1 MEEWKTHGSSE
12 EKGYYRCHKVYV
24 MTQSGLW
31 YQFQQ
36 DNKGIE
42 KKIENSFNS
51 NESTYLLNRIN
62 EQKNNIEM
70 SQKLLSNVCCIQIDD
85 VQILDMDKEES
96 IAVYSYFYEDQ
107 PLD

>member
-24 MTQSGLW
+24 MTQSGL
-31 YQFQQ
+31 YDQFQQ

-70 SQKLLSNVCCIQIDD
+70 SQKLLSNVC
-85 VQILDMDKEES
+85 L
-96 IAVYSYFYEDQ
+96 YSN
-107 PLD
+107 

>member
-24 MTQSGLW
+24 MTQSGL
-31 YQFQQ
+31 YDQFQQ

>member
-1 MEEWKTHGSSE
+1 MEEWKTHGSNE

-24 MTQSGLW
+24 MTQSGL
-31 YQFQQ
+31 YVQFQQ